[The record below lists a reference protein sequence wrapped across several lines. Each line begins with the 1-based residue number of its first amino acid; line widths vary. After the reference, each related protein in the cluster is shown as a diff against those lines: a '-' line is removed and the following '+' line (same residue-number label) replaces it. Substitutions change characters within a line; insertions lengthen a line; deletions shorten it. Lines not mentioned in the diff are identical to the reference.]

1 MIDSKRMS
9 LAFHMDPIQ
18 HRAMVL
24 EHPGVFR
31 NFRAPEVIRGDL
43 VDCFAYHGDSYLI
56 SGLLTLVRDWQH
68 RPATDEQLRDILGEG
83 FADAV

>member
-1 MIDSKRMS
+1 MSYLEQMS

-31 NFRAPEVIRGDL
+31 NFRAPQVICGDPF
-43 VDCFAYHGDSYLI
+43 DCFAYHGEGYWI
-56 SGLLTLVRDWQH
+56 AELLSLVRNWQH
-68 RPATDEQLRDILGEG
+68 RPASEEELRNILGEG

>member
-1 MIDSKRMS
+1 MSASKGMS

-31 NFRAPEVIRGDL
+31 NLRAPDVIHENDASL
-43 VDCFAYHGDSYLI
+43 FAYHGDSYLI
-56 SGLLTLVRDWQH
+56 SGLLELVRNWQH
-68 RPATDEQLRDILGEG
+68 RPATEEELGYIFGE
-83 FADAV
+83 VPK